1 MMIED
6 IASDIKPRVALKADF
21 LLEPWLLMRFPLAVE
36 WVSEEGRCWFLSQWL
51 MTWCLVMHPVL
62 SFDIDRLRRLCCQNW
77 QVYFVGRVHFG
88 YLGTHK
94 TTSRMFN
101 PSEMH
106 SISTRVVAKT
116 PWIYPRESRNH
127 QEPFLL
133 TTRRLLC

>member
-1 MMIED
+1 MLIEN
-6 IASDIKPRVALKADF
+6 IASDTKPPVALKADF

-62 SFDIDRLRRLCCQNW
+62 SFAIDRCCQNW
-77 QVYFVGRVHFG
+77 QLYFG

-94 TTSRMFN
+94 TISRMFN

-106 SISTRVVAKT
+106 SISARVVAKT

-127 QEPFLL
+127 QEG
-133 TTRRLLC
+133 TIRNHSC

>member
-36 WVSEEGRCWFLSQWL
+36 WVSEEGRCCFLSQWL

-77 QVYFVGRVHFG
+77 QFYFVGRVHFG

-94 TTSRMFN
+94 TT
-101 PSEMH
+101 

-133 TTRRLLC
+133 TTR